1 MVTAHIEIKLAD
13 IDVINAKVHRWKE
26 QTEAWGILEWTPFC
40 EVEWDWLEWQGS
52 IIELSEED
60 ERKLESYLTEVVYP

>member
-26 QTEAWGILEWTPFC
+26 DTEAWGGIESTPFC
-40 EVEWDWLEWQGS
+40 EVEWDWLEWQGN
-52 IIELSEED
+52 IIELNEED
-60 ERKLESYLTEVVYP
+60 ERKLENYLTEVVYP

>member
-26 QTEAWGILEWTPFC
+26 QTEAWGILEWTSFC

-52 IIELSEED
+52 IIELNEED